1 MNSEVPGRVA
11 LFATCVVETLAP
23 TVTESVRRT
32 LERRGVT
39 VSYPRPQG
47 CCGQPA
53 WNAGYP
59 EEASRVASQTVRSL
73 SQELEAGTDV
83 IVCPAGSCTTMCRVF
98 WPEMF
103 ELMGHSATADQA
115 GLVGS
120 HILEYSELLHRL
132 PSIPSAESGTRVALH
147 QSCHMLRELG
157 IREQPPEL
165 AKRAGYALVDWSRAD
180 LCCGFGGTFSVELP
194 ELSIAMADE
203 KLDALDAVTPDLL
216 AGCDTSC
223 LLQLAG
229 RATARGRPIPTEHLA
244 TLLDR
249 AESMSELGP
258 P

>member
-1 MNSEVPGRVA
+1 MNSEIPSRVTV
-11 LFATCVVETLAP
+11 FATCVVETLAP

-32 LERRGVT
+32 LERRKVA
-39 VSYPRPQG
+39 VSYPRSQG

-59 EEASRVASQTVRSL
+59 EEASRVASQTIRSL
-73 SQELEAGTDV
+73 SQELEAGADA

-103 ELMGHSATADQA
+103 ELAGQSATADQA
-115 GLVGS
+115 RLVGS

-132 PSIPSAESGTRVALH
+132 PGVPSTESGGRVALH
-147 QSCHMLRELG
+147 HSCHMLRELG
-157 IREQPPEL
+157 IREQPPAL
-165 AKRAGYALVDWSRAD
+165 ARRAGYKLVDWQRD
-180 LCCGFGGTFSVELP
+180 DQCCGFGGTFSVELP

-203 KLDALDAVTPDLL
+203 KLAELDEATPDLL

-229 RATARGRPIPTEHLA
+229 RATARGRPLPTEHLA

-249 AESMSELGP
+249 AESMREMGGP
-258 P
+258 

>member
-1 MNSEVPGRVA
+1 MNSEVPSRVA
-11 LFATCVVETLAP
+11 LFATCVVETLSP

-53 WNAGYP
+53 WNAGHL

-103 ELMGHSATADQA
+103 ELMGQSATADQA

-132 PSIPSAESGTRVALH
+132 PSVPSAESGTRVALH

-165 AKRAGYALVDWSRAD
+165 AKRAGYDLVDWLRAD

-223 LLQLAG
+223 LLAG

-249 AESMSELGP
+249 AESMRELGTP
-258 P
+258 